1 MNGRIIIAVLFSFA
15 LQGMAEETNLSRIAV
30 IPVFNDAMENYD
42 IQELKAAAEEV
53 FIMSGR
59 FYVVDVSTHSDY
71 QGDPDDQNI
80 RLRTIA
86 ADLNIDLFMLLDIS
100 SPSTEVSHGTADS
113 LFVTRNTSVDITGR
127 FYTSEGSLLGSVRE
141 KKYSG
146 SLLSSTSIDLESL
159 ALQGVVL
166 VTQRSLNEIFPY
178 EFTFTA
184 TAGSVFPI
192 SLGAD
197 SGVEKGMVFSV
208 VALSHGIPRSAEEY
222 HQLSSHG
229 ILQIIDSS
237 ANSSR
242 GRLIA
247 GDLVE
252 GTRVAAVENS
262 TPGILALSYAVLP
275 TEVIPGDGLTGKEA
289 ETSRLMNQAEFTGGT
304 CKWGLSLAGTLFSG
318 VMPRMS
324 SIGVR
329 GEIGTRIPLSSPD
342 LALRLG
348 VGFEACYLNQN
359 TRADTISASANT
371 ATIAGTGS
379 MNLEWLF
386 SSRFGLHMGTVGRL
400 GSSADSWTVTDW
412 RGYNRDALP
421 GELYY
426 AEIKPSVVSFS
437 AGLTYMFY

>member
-1 MNGRIIIAVLFSFA
+1 MTGRIIVAVLLSFA
-15 LQGMAEETNLSRIAV
+15 FQLMAEENNLTRIAV
-30 IPVFNDAMENYD
+30 IPVFDDAMENYD
-42 IQELKAAAEEV
+42 TPELKTAAEDV
-53 FIMSGR
+53 FIQSGR
-59 FYVVDVSTHSDY
+59 FDVVDASTHAEY
-71 QGDPDDQNI
+71 LGDPDDQNI

-86 ADLNIDLFMLLDIS
+86 ADLNIDMFMLLDVS
-100 SPSTEVSHGTADS
+100 LPSMEVSHGTADS

-141 KKYSG
+141 RKFSG

-166 VTQRSLNEIFPY
+166 VVQRSLNEIFPY
-178 EFTFTA
+178 EFTFIVA
-184 TAGSVFPI
+184 EGPVFPI
-192 SLGAD
+192 PLGAD
-197 SGVEKGMVFSV
+197 SGVKKGMVFSV
-208 VALSHGIPRSAEEY
+208 LALSQGIPRSSEEY
-222 HQLSSHG
+222 RRLSSHG
-229 ILQIIDSS
+229 ILQIIDSDN
-237 ANSSR
+237 NSSR

-247 GDLVE
+247 GGLVE

-275 TEVIPGDGLTGKEA
+275 TEVVPGDGLTGEEA
-289 ETSRLMNQAEFTGGT
+289 ETSLLMNQAEFTGGT
-304 CKWGLSLAGTLFSG
+304 CKWGLSLSGTLLSG

-324 SIGVR
+324 SIGIR
-329 GEIGTRIPLSSPD
+329 GEIGTRIPVSSPD
-342 LALRLG
+342 LAFRLG

-386 SSRFGLHMGTVGRL
+386 SSRFGIQMGAVGRL

-426 AEIKPSVVSFS
+426 AEIKPSVVSYS